1 MGNFLICIGIVIVVS
16 SILIIKAFSSSS
28 SSGIG
33 EIINYTIFAGL
44 RGEHTVNRELLRLG
58 GKYIVLNDLMLRT
71 AYGTCQIDH
80 VVLSPYG
87 IFVVETKNISGK
99 ITGNDEWKEWYWVG
113 KDFNKTIYN
122 PVMQNFRHIDVLSDT
137 LGLSADNF
145 ISIIVFTGKA
155 HIRVETSHAVMF
167 LGQLVPF
174 IKLFRYEYLSGSTI
188 FQYRDKLQK
197 CNITDPSEREKH
209 VTYAKK
215 IKSNGWKRS

>member
-1 MGNFLICIGIVIVVS
+1 MNIFIVLLIVIFVV
-16 SILIIKAFSSSS
+16 ILLLIPGRK
-28 SSGIG
+28 
-33 EIINYTIFAGL
+33 NPVYTLFVGL
-44 RGEHTVNRELLRLG
+44 RGEHIVSRELHRLG
-58 GKYIVLNDLMLRT
+58 GKYIILNDLILRT
-71 AYGTCQIDH
+71 AHGTCQIDH

-87 IFVVETKNISGK
+87 IFVIETKNISG
-99 ITGNDEWKEWYWVG
+99 IVTGNDEWKDWNWSG

-122 PVMQNFRHIDVLSDT
+122 PVMQNLRHIDVLSDT
-137 LGLSADNF
+137 LGLSADSF

-174 IKLFRYEYLSGSTI
+174 IKLFRYEYLSGSII

-215 IKSNGWKRS
+215 IKSHGWKRS

>member
-1 MGNFLICIGIVIVVS
+1 MNTNIIIVLLIVIFIA
-16 SILIIKAFSSSS
+16 ILLLIPGKKSPV
-28 SSGIG
+28 
-33 EIINYTIFAGL
+33 YTLFAGL
-44 RGEHTVNRELLRLG
+44 RGEYTVSKELHRLG
-58 GKYIVLNDLMLRT
+58 GKYIILNDLMLRT

-80 VVLSPYG
+80 IVLSPYG

-174 IKLFRYEYLSGSTI
+174 IKLFRYECLSGSTI

-197 CNITDPSEREKH
+197 CNITDSSEREKH

>member
-1 MGNFLICIGIVIVVS
+1 MNTNIIIVLLIVIFVA
-16 SILIIKAFSSSS
+16 ILLLIPGKKSPL
-28 SSGIG
+28 
-33 EIINYTIFAGL
+33 YTLFAGL
-44 RGEHTVNRELLRLG
+44 RGEHTVSRELHRLG
-58 GKYIVLNDLMLRT
+58 EKYIILNDLMIKT
-71 AYGTCQIDH
+71 SHGTCQIDH
-80 VVLSPYG
+80 IVLSPYG

-113 KDFNKTIYN
+113 KNFNKTIYN

-197 CNITDPSEREKH
+197 CNITDSSEREKH
-209 VTYAKK
+209 ITYAKK
-215 IKSNGWKRS
+215 IKSNGWKRY

>member
-1 MGNFLICIGIVIVVS
+1 MNTSIIIVVLIVIFVA
-16 SILIIKAFSSSS
+16 ILLLMPGKKSPV
-28 SSGIG
+28 
-33 EIINYTIFAGL
+33 YTLFAGL
-44 RGEHTVNRELLRLG
+44 RGEHTVSRELHRLG
-58 GKYIVLNDLMLRT
+58 GKYVILNDLLLRT
-71 AYGTCQIDH
+71 EYGTCQIDH

-87 IFVVETKNISGK
+87 IFVIETKNISGK

-113 KDFNKTIYN
+113 KAFNKTIYN

>member
-1 MGNFLICIGIVIVVS
+1 MNTPLLL
-16 SILIIKAFSSSS
+16 LIILSVIFVAILLCSSSRKILS
-28 SSGIG
+28 
-33 EIINYTIFAGL
+33 YTFFAGL
-44 RGEHTVNRELLRLG
+44 HGERAVSKELYRLG
-58 GKYIVLNDLMLRT
+58 NKYIVFNDLLLKT
-71 AYGTCQIDH
+71 GSGTCQIDH

-99 ITGNDEWKEWYWVG
+99 ITGCDEWKEWYWNG

-174 IKLFRYEYLSGSTI
+174 IKLFRYECLSDSTI

>member
-1 MGNFLICIGIVIVVS
+1 MDIIIVLLIVIFVA
-16 SILIIKAFSSSS
+16 ILLLIPGKKSPV
-28 SSGIG
+28 
-33 EIINYTIFAGL
+33 YTLFAGL
-44 RGEHTVNRELLRLG
+44 RGEHTVSKELHRLG
-58 GKYIVLNDLMLRT
+58 VKYIILNDLMLRT
-71 AYGTCQIDH
+71 SHGTCQIDH
-80 VVLSPYG
+80 VVLSPFG
-87 IFVVETKNISGK
+87 IFVIETKNISGK

-145 ISIIVFTGKA
+145 ISVIVFTGKA

-174 IKLFRYEYLSGSTI
+174 IKLFRYECLSGSTI

-209 VTYAKK
+209 VTYAQK

>member
-1 MGNFLICIGIVIVVS
+1 MNTNTIIVLLIVIFVAILLLIPGKKS
-16 SILIIKAFSSSS
+16 SV
-28 SSGIG
+28 
-33 EIINYTIFAGL
+33 YTLFAGL
-44 RGEHTVNRELLRLG
+44 RGEHTVSRELHRLG
-58 GKYIVLNDLMLRT
+58 GKYIILNDLMLRT

-80 VVLSPYG
+80 IVLSPYG

-145 ISIIVFTGKA
+145 ISVIVFTGKA

-174 IKLFRYEYLSGSTI
+174 IKLFRYECLSGSTI

-209 VTYAKK
+209 IIYTKK
-215 IKSNGWKRS
+215 VKGNYMKKR

>member
-1 MGNFLICIGIVIVVS
+1 MNTNIIIVLLIVIFVA
-16 SILIIKAFSSSS
+16 ILLLIPGKKSPL
-28 SSGIG
+28 
-33 EIINYTIFAGL
+33 YTLFAGL
-44 RGEHTVNRELLRLG
+44 RGEHTVSRELHRLG
-58 GKYIVLNDLMLRT
+58 EKYIILNDLMIKT
-71 AYGTCQIDH
+71 SHGTCQIDH
-80 VVLSPYG
+80 IVLSPYG

-113 KDFNKTIYN
+113 KNFNKTIYN

-174 IKLFRYEYLSGSTI
+174 IKLFRYEYLSGSII

-197 CNITDPSEREKH
+197 CNITDSSEREKH
-209 VTYAKK
+209 ITYAKK
-215 IKSNGWKRS
+215 IKSNGWKRY